1 MQKTALSFFP
11 ILLMLSLLV
20 PGTALAEK
28 PSDAHALEGVTAGK
42 VAWDINMGNPRALLV
57 NLRVIDETYEDL
69 KRQGVEPDMIFTFRG
84 PSARLVSTARTDVP
98 LDEEAVYDEIA
109 EQIKALLAKPN
120 VRMEV
125 CSITTRLAGIDNETL
140 LPGVELVG
148 NTFVSQIGYQSKGYA
163 TIPIM

>member
-1 MQKTALSFFP
+1 MNTAQRVFS
-11 ILLMLSLLV
+11 ILLMLALLV
-20 PGTALAEK
+20 PGAASAEK
-28 PSDAHALEGVTAGK
+28 PSDAHALEGVTSGR
-42 VAWDINMGNPRALLV
+42 VAWDINMGSPRALLV

-84 PSARLVSTARTDVP
+84 PSARLVSGDRTDVP

-109 EQIKALLAKPN
+109 EQVKALLAKPN

-125 CSITTRLAGIDNETL
+125 CSIATRLFGIDNKTL
-140 LPGVELVG
+140 LPGLEVVG